1 MARQKSSGANHSVSE
16 DSDVISR
23 EALEERIEDLSR
35 DLTATLVRLKRE
47 RTRKNE
53 ALRASQEV
61 FQQFF
66 DQNEEALL
74 VLQPETCAIID
85 ANPAAASL
93 FGYER
98 DELIEKGPSLFV
110 DSEELHNLR
119 QIISSADASDDRRV
133 LTYRK
138 RDGDKGILSFRV
150 RVIKLRDRDVVF
162 SSFRDITDEIRS
174 RADVRFRQAQLIY
187 TNKMASLGLLM
198 AGVAHEISSPN
209 NSIIYNAQLFSDV
222 WRDALPILER
232 HYRQN
237 GDFPMGGPLLPFSE
251 MKEAVPKLL
260 SEIMN
265 GGSRIKKIVDNL
277 EDFVQGDK
285 VRLDKDVDVNRVI
298 RHAVSVLSDQVHKY
312 AERVHL
318 DLKEDIPPVRG
329 SSQKLEQVFI
339 NLLLNALHSLPNRNC
354 SVWITSQ
361 FRKDRNAVEI
371 KVRDEGVGMSK
382 EILGRI
388 TEPFYSTKFDRGGT
402 GLGLYISN
410 SIVKE
415 HRGSMDFES
424 DLGKGTTVSVSFPP
438 SQAPER
444 SEKSG

>member
-119 QIISSADASDDRRV
+119 QIISSTDASDDRRV

-209 NSIIYNAQLFSDV
+209 NSI
-222 WRDALPILER
+222 
-232 HYRQN
+232 
-237 GDFPMGGPLLPFSE
+237 
-251 MKEAVPKLL
+251 
-260 SEIMN
+260 
-265 GGSRIKKIVDNL
+265 
-277 EDFVQGDK
+277 
-285 VRLDKDVDVNRVI
+285 
-298 RHAVSVLSDQVHKY
+298 
-312 AERVHL
+312 
-318 DLKEDIPPVRG
+318 
-329 SSQKLEQVFI
+329 
-339 NLLLNALHSLPNRNC
+339 
-354 SVWITSQ
+354 
-361 FRKDRNAVEI
+361 
-371 KVRDEGVGMSK
+371 
-382 EILGRI
+382 
-388 TEPFYSTKFDRGGT
+388 
-402 GLGLYISN
+402 
-410 SIVKE
+410 
-415 HRGSMDFES
+415 
-424 DLGKGTTVSVSFPP
+424 
-438 SQAPER
+438 
-444 SEKSG
+444 